1 MIRFTE
7 GGFQPK
13 ADEPLAQIRASEKPL
28 LLSYPVFCVLANQIQ
43 MTNSQILNMGGFWS
57 FKF

>member
-1 MIRFTE
+1 VIRSTE

-28 LLSYPVFCVLANQIQ
+28 LLSYPVFCVLAIYE
-43 MTNSQILNMGGFWS
+43 GS
-57 FKF
+57 FLFAED